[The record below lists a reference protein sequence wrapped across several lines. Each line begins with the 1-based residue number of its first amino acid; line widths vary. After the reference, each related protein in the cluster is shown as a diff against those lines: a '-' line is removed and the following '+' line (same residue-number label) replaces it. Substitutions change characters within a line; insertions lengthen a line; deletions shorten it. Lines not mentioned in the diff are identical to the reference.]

1 MSLGWIIA
9 VSIIGG
15 LFVLDIASKIIINH
29 TNWLCRVFENDIA
42 KKIHYF
48 CSIIIFYAFFVVFMF
63 AFYYSKIYIGF
74 YIIGII
80 GLLWLI
86 GSIFDTLLFDIT
98 GLRKRNRFGVLS
110 RLYKFG
116 CILDFVVFVFISI
129 FILYN
134 IPNSNLQNVIIS
146 VYSAVIG
153 GGLTLVGVIIT
164 IKRQEKENK
173 EQDRLRYYPYFNI
186 YMNMGKKIDF
196 DNCYLIDAA
205 VKEIKEEDI
214 YKTTIKDNEMIYHM
228 DTLVF
233 QNSDHSSFVID
244 KITINDKPLYK
255 KQKLVLKNEKFDIAN
270 TNYFISEKDKLPEIK
285 LYISDMLKNNYIFK
299 IDFQAKVEE
308 RTIKDFEGTK
318 KFQYC
323 SLNFN
328 SVIEQ

>member
-1 MSLGWIIA
+1 MSLGWIITI
-9 VSIIGG
+9 SIIGS
-15 LFVLDIASKIIINH
+15 LFILDIVSQIIINH

-63 AFYYSKIYIGF
+63 AFYYSKMNIGF

-86 GSIFDTLLFDIT
+86 GSILDTLLLDIT
-98 GLRKRNRFGVLS
+98 GLRKRNRFGILS
-110 RLYKFG
+110 NLYKFS
-116 CILDFVVFVFISI
+116 CMFDFIVFVFISV
-129 FILYN
+129 FLLYN
-134 IPNSNLQNVIIS
+134 ITNPNLQNVVIS
-146 VYSAVIG
+146 IYSAVVG

-164 IKRQEKENK
+164 IKKQEKENR

-186 YMNMGKKIDF
+186 FINMGENIDF
-196 DNCYLIDAA
+196 ESCYLIDTA
-205 VKEIKEEDI
+205 VNVIKEKDI
-214 YKTTIKDNEMIYHM
+214 NKKPLEENEVIYYM

-233 QNSDHSSFVID
+233 QNSDHSNFVID

-270 TNYFISEKDKLPEIK
+270 TNYFISVKDKLPKIK

-299 IDFQAKVEE
+299 IDFQSKDEE

-318 KFQYC
+318 KIQYRRL
-323 SLNFN
+323 SSN
-328 SVIEQ
+328 SAVEQ

>member
-1 MSLGWIIA
+1 MSLGWITTI
-9 VSIIGG
+9 SIIGS
-15 LFVLDIASKIIINH
+15 LFILDIVSQIIINH

-86 GSIFDTLLFDIT
+86 GSILDTLLFHIT

-110 RLYKFG
+110 RLYKFV
-116 CILDFVVFVFISI
+116 CLLDFVVFVFMSI

-146 VYSAVIG
+146 IYSAVVG

-164 IKRQEKENK
+164 IKRQEKENR
-173 EQDRLRYYPYFNI
+173 EQYKLRYYPYFNT
-186 YMNMGKKIDF
+186 YMDMGKKIDF
-196 DNCYLIDAA
+196 DNCYLIDTA

-214 YKTTIKDNEMIYHM
+214 YKTTIKNNEMIYHI

-233 QNSDHSSFVID
+233 QNSDHSNFVID

-255 KQKLVLKNEKFDIAN
+255 KKKLVLKNEKFDIAN
-270 TNYFISEKDKLPEIK
+270 TNYFIGEKDKLPEIK

-299 IDFQAKVEE
+299 LDFQAKDEE

-318 KFQYC
+318 KFQYRRL
-323 SLNFN
+323 SFN
-328 SVIEQ
+328 SAVEQ